1 MFYVDGAHNSAVN
14 ARRSG
19 LMATSAHTPAPTRDD
34 PEQGIIACCDV
45 ELSRV
50 LYWREG
56 SEHNFRSV
64 EFDIWA
70 ADTDER
76 VAITKFV
83 DTAEDY
89 AKYLN
94 EIIDAGDA
102 TTDEIERA
110 VVLLERLTRVYQAQ
124 IIVLRAEARKI
135 VRVNIFRRQRRV
147 AMRGGYRPSSRKS
160 LSQTASV

>member
-1 MFYVDGAHNSAVN
+1 
-14 ARRSG
+14 
-19 LMATSAHTPAPTRDD
+19 MATSAQTPDPTRDS
-34 PEQGIIACCDV
+34 PEEGVIAYSGV

-70 ADTDER
+70 ADTDQR
-76 VAITKFV
+76 MAISKFV

-89 AKYLN
+89 ATYLN
-94 EIIDAGDA
+94 EIVDAGDA
-102 TTDEIERA
+102 TQDEVGRA
-110 VVLLERLTRVYQAQ
+110 LVLLERLTRVYQAQ
-124 IIVLRAEARKI
+124 ITVLRAEARKI
-135 VRVNIFRRQRRV
+135 VRLNIFRRQRRV

-160 LSQTASV
+160 LSRLQSV